1 MHLQR
6 TVVAFIDLSGIRLS
20 LAATRQY
27 GPKRSDVQS
36 VYVFGPLRI
45 EGLTDKFKNVR
56 PCVPAAHVQTQS
68 AKKNDSGLELRT
80 TQNISPKITQNNF
93 PNNTLIAPP
102 PVGDHMELVPKA
114 DFLTVTRANKAWI
127 PELIAAAG
135 YEVTETYIDFF
146 TSTIRNRN
154 TRAAYAR
161 ACWQFFDWCAAHD
174 LELTTVRP
182 FHVAA
187 WIEDFPGSKP
197 TVKLKLAAVRML
209 YDFLVVR
216 QITRSNPAHSVR
228 GPKYVVK
235 KGKTP
240 VWSREDAKKLLDS
253 IPKDS
258 VSGLLDL
265 ALIAAI
271 FYSFARVSAVLKLK
285 VDDYYHN
292 GARRR
297 LRLHEKG
304 GKEHEMPVHHLLE
317 QILDEYIE
325 AAGLQRSSV
334 DIEGQRR
341 AQERILE
348 DERERLS
355 ALLAEA
361 QRLTR
366 IGSFVFRLPDA
377 TEYWSPDKRNCR
389 CG

>member
-1 MHLQR
+1 
-6 TVVAFIDLSGIRLS
+6 
-20 LAATRQY
+20 
-27 GPKRSDVQS
+27 
-36 VYVFGPLRI
+36 
-45 EGLTDKFKNVR
+45 
-56 PCVPAAHVQTQS
+56 
-68 AKKNDSGLELRT
+68 
-80 TQNISPKITQNNF
+80 
-93 PNNTLIAPP
+93 
-102 PVGDHMELVPKA
+102 MELVRKA
-114 DFLTVTRANKAWI
+114 EFSIVTRASSKAWI

-135 YEVTETYIDFF
+135 PEVTETYIDFF

-161 ACWQFFDWCAAHD
+161 ACWQFFEWCAAHG

-216 QITRSNPAHSVR
+216 QITPSNPAHAVR

-258 VSGLLDL
+258 VSGLRDR
-265 ALIAAI
+265 ALIATML
-271 FYSFARVSAVLKLK
+271 YSFARVSAVLKLR

-304 GKEHEMPVHHLLE
+304 GKEHEMPAHHLLE
-317 QILDEYIE
+317 EILNEYIA
-325 AAGLQRSSV
+325 AAGLQSGQPLFQSVNSVGTEVTGRALIFTTPGLRFESAPGPRVFSPQSDVTPGGLPVSPFIWRTKDGSSTPNRWPAMNLR
-334 DIEGQRR
+334 EQLSCTTGQRTK
-341 AQERILE
+341 LH
-348 DERERLS
+348 
-355 ALLAEA
+355 
-361 QRLTR
+361 
-366 IGSFVFRLPDA
+366 
-377 TEYWSPDKRNCR
+377 
-389 CG
+389 